1 MVSDVIAIGNKVD
14 IRQVSQI
21 ENARNTG
28 ELPHIY
34 RSQLLDFLENGEL
47 ELAMPTEGG
56 RIRLLML
63 GIRYE
68 FVFYTKNGLYRA
80 YGQVRERYKTDN
92 QYMLRVVLNTQLNKY
107 QRREYF
113 RLSYAMEISFCVI
126 DEKLVRLS
134 GEELLFFTSKM
145 FSGEEFEKALQE
157 EMVDRP
163 RQKAYVKDLSGGG
176 VRFVSDEKLLEN
188 SYILMDLVLKEKE
201 ISSKYSI
208 IGHVIDSEKLEEN
221 ALARYDNRV
230 EFILRDSK
238 VREDIIR
245 FIFIEERKSCNQRRG

>member
-134 GEELLFFTSKM
+134 GEE
-145 FSGEEFEKALQE
+145 FEKALQE

-176 VRFVSDEKLLEN
+176 GRFVSDEKLLEN